1 MINFAVSERS
11 SFSLERELET
21 AYIFQYTFA
30 DAASLI
36 KRASLVPRPS
46 MQFFFCRS
54 SGEKSIDFFHSCEKK
69 KKLHEGLGLRLKGS
83 LSL

>member
-46 MQFFFCRS
+46 MQFFFVAEV
-54 SGEKSIDFFHSCEKK
+54 GENPSIFSTAVKK